1 MLRHAVGVNLKY
13 DKDDPRVKEFFKA
26 AKKALA
32 TIPQVKAYT
41 HYEVTNPDCGYQYG
55 FVLDFESEEAWM
67 EYNED
72 PQNLVFSEKY
82 WEKDVAGYL
91 YFNFVPFDEA

>member
-13 DKDDPRVKEFFKA
+13 GKDDPRVKEFFKA

-41 HYEVTNPDCGYQYG
+41 HYVVTNPDSGYQYG
-55 FVLDFESEEAWM
+55 FVLDFESEETWM
-67 EYNED
+67 EYNEH
-72 PQNLVFSEKY
+72 PNNLKFSEEH
-82 WEKDVAGYL
+82 WDKDVASYL
-91 YFNFVPFDEA
+91 FFNFVPFDEG

>member
-13 DKDDPRVKEFFKA
+13 EKDDPRVKEFFQA

-41 HYEVTNPDCGYQYG
+41 HYVVTNPDCDYQYG
-55 FVLDFESEEAWM
+55 FVLDFESEETWN
-67 EYNED
+67 EYNEN
-72 PQNLVFSEKY
+72 PENLVFSEKY
-82 WEKDVAGYL
+82 WDKDFAGYI
-91 YFNFVPFDEA
+91 YFNFVPYAEG